1 MRLAVP
7 GRRFLFIH
15 CFHNQR
21 SVVDSAQAFLL
32 PQFGGVVILNAPFA
46 SFQSHSYHLSC
57 IALAPAF
64 HLFTQ
69 HLYSLLALPSLL
81 YTPNKLHLPPPP
93 SPFHRPSSL
102 MQPLSPW
109 QVHRVLLARLEE
121 NFQEGKKTLKGI
133 VRLVRKIGEMKVG
146 EGVRDTV
153 LGAVI
158 RLEKVQVRIRFPFPC
173 LKWALMVYRIAI
185 GQFNRAPGFRP
196 GTRCC

>member
-15 CFHNQR
+15 CFHNQRSNQR

-69 HLYSLLALPSLL
+69 HLYSLLALPLL
-81 YTPNKLHLPPPP
+81 PYTPNKLHVPPPL

-109 QVHRVLLARLEE
+109 QVHQVLLARLEE
-121 NFQEGKKTLKGI
+121 NFQEGRKTLKGI
-133 VRLVRKIGEMKVG
+133 VRLVQKIGEMKVG
-146 EGVRDTV
+146 EGVRDMV

-173 LKWALMVYRIAI
+173 LKMGADGLSHS
-185 GQFNRAPGFRP
+185 NRPI
-196 GTRCC
+196 